1 MFDAFERAVAFRY
14 LRARKG
20 ERFVSIIA
28 VFSLVGITLGVATL
42 IIVTSVMNGFRA
54 DLMNRIIGLNGHLTV
69 QPERGRALEGS
80 EAILARLAAIGGIAQ
95 AAPVVEGQVLLTAP
109 GGAAAAQL
117 RGVRPD
123 ALAAR
128 PTIER
133 AIRLGSLDAFGDEDT
148 VVVGARLAQRMR
160 VQPGDSLTLVLPQA
174 RGGDFTAAP
183 RQRTLRVAATFDLG
197 MPEYDGRTIFVPL
210 ATAQGLFGLGNAV
223 SQVEILVADPSRIA
237 PVTTAVRAAF
247 AGQPLR
253 ITDWQGANSS
263 IYAAV
268 VVERKVMFLIL
279 TLIVVV
285 AAFNII
291 SSLTMLVK
299 DKGRDIAI
307 LRTMG
312 ARRGAILR
320 IFILCGATIG
330 CGGTLAGFALGLGV
344 ARGNRPVR
352 RGAALPDATAI
363 GGGTGRGRGDRRH
376 GLRPV
381 AARHPVAELARRAH
395 RPRRGAAPWLRPA
408 SSAPSNAL
416 SPRGTCARA
425 RANARCR

>member
-1 MFDAFERAVAFRY
+1 MFDAFERTVAFRY

-20 ERFVSIIA
+20 ERFVSVTA
-28 VFSLVGITLGVATL
+28 LFSLVGITLGVATL
-42 IIVTSVMNGFRA
+42 IIVTSVMNGFRQ

-69 QPERGRALEGS
+69 QPERGRALEGH
-80 EAILARLAAIGGIAQ
+80 EAILDRLRPIPGIAQ
-95 AAPVVEGQVLLTAP
+95 AAPVVEGQVLLTTP
-109 GGAAAAQL
+109 GGGAGAAQL
-117 RGVRPD
+117 RGIPPE

-128 PTIER
+128 PSIQR
-133 AIRLGSLDAFGDEDT
+133 AIRLGGLEDFGAEDT
-148 VVVGARLAQRMR
+148 VILGARLAQRLR
-160 VQPGDSLTLVLPQA
+160 LQPGDSLTLLLPQA

-183 RQRTLRVAATFDLG
+183 RQRTLRVVATFDIG

-210 ATAQGLFGLGNAV
+210 ATAQSLFGLDDAV
-223 SQVEILVADPSRIA
+223 SQVEILVADPSRVA
-237 PVTTAVRAAF
+237 AVTAAVRGAL

-253 ITDWQGANSS
+253 IADWQGANSS

-279 TLIVVV
+279 TLIVIV

-299 DKGRDIAI
+299 DKGRDIAV

-330 CGGTLAGFALGLGV
+330 CGGTLMGFALGLGV
-344 ARGNRPVR
+344 ATNFPALR
-352 RGAALPDATAI
+352 RGLAWLEETGLFGAELRFLMQLPSVVEPREIAVIVAMGFGLSLLATLWPSWRAARIDPAEAL
-363 GGGTGRGRGDRRH
+363 RH
-376 GLRPV
+376 G
-381 AARHPVAELARRAH
+381 
-395 RPRRGAAPWLRPA
+395 
-408 SSAPSNAL
+408 
-416 SPRGTCARA
+416 
-425 RANARCR
+425 

>member
-80 EAILARLAAIGGIAQ
+80 EAILARLGAIGGIAQ
-95 AAPVVEGQVLLTAP
+95 AAPVVKGQVLLTAP
-109 GGAAAAQL
+109 GGGAAAAQL
-117 RGVRPD
+117 RGVLPA

-128 PTIER
+128 PTIQR

-344 ARGNRPVR
+344 ATNFPALR
-352 RGAALPDATAI
+352 RGLAWLEETGLFGAELRFLMQLPSVVEPGEVAVIVAMGFGLSLLATLWPSWRAARIDPAEAL
-363 GGGTGRGRGDRRH
+363 RH
-376 GLRPV
+376 G
-381 AARHPVAELARRAH
+381 
-395 RPRRGAAPWLRPA
+395 
-408 SSAPSNAL
+408 
-416 SPRGTCARA
+416 
-425 RANARCR
+425 

>member
-28 VFSLVGITLGVATL
+28 LFSLVGITLGVATL
-42 IIVTSVMNGFRA
+42 IIVTSVMNGFRQ

-69 QPERGRALEGS
+69 QPERGRALAGHD
-80 EAILARLAAIGGIAQ
+80 AIVARLVAIGGVAQ
-95 AAPVVEGQVLLTAP
+95 AAPVVEGQVLTTAP
-109 GGAAAAQL
+109 GGGAAAAQL
-117 RGVRPD
+117 RGVAPE
-123 ALAAR
+123 ALR
-128 PTIER
+128 DRTSIQD
-133 AIRLGSLDAFGDEDT
+133 AIRLGSLDAFGAEDT
-148 VVVGARLAQRMR
+148 AVLGWRLAQRMR
-160 VQPGDSLTLVLPQA
+160 VQPGDSLTLLLPQA

-183 RQRTLRVAATFDLG
+183 RQRTLSVVATIDLG
-197 MPEYDGRTIFVPL
+197 LPEYDSRTIFVPL
-210 ATAQGLFGLGNAV
+210 ATAQALFGLGDAV
-223 SQVEILVADPSRIA
+223 SQVEIMVADPSRIA
-237 PVTTAVRAAF
+237 PVTAAVRAAF

-253 ITDWQGANSS
+253 VTDWQGANSS

-279 TLIVVV
+279 TLIIVV

-312 ARRGAILR
+312 ARRGAVLR

-330 CGGTLAGFALGLGV
+330 CGGTLAGFALGLGIATNFDGLRAGLAWLEESGLSGAELRFLMQLPSVVDGREV
-344 ARGNRPVR
+344 AVIVAMGFGLSLLATLWPSWR
-352 RGAALPDATAI
+352 AARIDPAEAL
-363 GGGTGRGRGDRRH
+363 RH
-376 GLRPV
+376 G
-381 AARHPVAELARRAH
+381 
-395 RPRRGAAPWLRPA
+395 
-408 SSAPSNAL
+408 
-416 SPRGTCARA
+416 
-425 RANARCR
+425 

>member
-20 ERFVSIIA
+20 ERFVSVTA
-28 VFSLVGITLGVATL
+28 LFSLVGITLGVATL
-42 IIVTSVMNGFRA
+42 IIVTSVMNGFRQ

-69 QPERGRALEGS
+69 QPERGRALEGY
-80 EAILARLAAIGGIAQ
+80 EVILDRLRPIPGIAQ
-95 AAPVVEGQVLLTAP
+95 AAPVVEGQVLLTTP
-109 GGAAAAQL
+109 GGGAGAAQL
-117 RGVRPD
+117 RGIPPE

-128 PTIER
+128 PSIQR
-133 AIRLGSLDAFGDEDT
+133 AIRLGGLEDFGAEDT
-148 VVVGARLAQRMR
+148 VILGARLAQRLR
-160 VQPGDSLTLVLPQA
+160 LQPGDSLTLLLPQA

-183 RQRTLRVAATFDLG
+183 RQRTLRVVATFDIG

-210 ATAQGLFGLGNAV
+210 ATAQSLFGLDDAV
-223 SQVEILVADPSRIA
+223 SQVEILVADPSRVA
-237 PVTTAVRAAF
+237 AVTAAVRGAL

-253 ITDWQGANSS
+253 IADWQGANSS

-279 TLIVVV
+279 TLIVIV

-299 DKGRDIAI
+299 DKGRDIAV

-330 CGGTLAGFALGLGV
+330 CGGTLMGFALGLGV
-344 ARGNRPVR
+344 ATNFPALR
-352 RGAALPDATAI
+352 RGLAWLEETGLFGAELRFLMQLPSVVEPREIAVIVAMGFGLSLLATLWPSWRAARIDPAEAL
-363 GGGTGRGRGDRRH
+363 RH
-376 GLRPV
+376 G
-381 AARHPVAELARRAH
+381 
-395 RPRRGAAPWLRPA
+395 
-408 SSAPSNAL
+408 
-416 SPRGTCARA
+416 
-425 RANARCR
+425 